1 MATAILPG
9 VTAVSRAPALVLDVE
24 NGYFDRLL
32 LTAVRRLA
40 ILLGHLLADV
50 TVAFTLTVPIV
61 ILAFGP
67 GVSRRPSVSL
77 LPRSLSWSP
86 RRRARDHAARR
97 FRPHDG

>member
-1 MATAILPG
+1 
-9 VTAVSRAPALVLDVE
+9 VLDVE

-67 GVSRRPSVSL
+67 GVPGALCQFASAVVVLVPPPARQRSRSKAISAP
-77 LPRSLSWSP
+77 
-86 RRRARDHAARR
+86 
-97 FRPHDG
+97 